1 MTHRDEHRAPTSGD
15 DEAALRAL
23 FDRTAAPVS
32 DPAARR
38 LEAVARGIPAD
49 AARRR
54 GPFLGW
60 LTAGAALAAT
70 AILALFLWHGETPT
84 PADPEPPAL
93 ALSQEDVRRDLGADT
108 GLPTGALA
116 EEEFE
121 GWEQEGF
128 DPFPEDEAPSL
139 LSSVSLA
146 NGLGDPAE
154 VELWVQA
161 ADEILAETDGI

>member
-1 MTHRDEHRAPTSGD
+1 MTHHDEHRAPTPG

-32 DPAARR
+32 DDAARR

-49 AARRR
+49 TARRR
-54 GPFLGW
+54 GPLLGW

-70 AILALFLWHGETPT
+70 AVLGLLLWHGETPT
-84 PADPEPPAL
+84 PSAPDAPAL
-93 ALSQEDVRRDLGADT
+93 ALSPEDVRRDLGADT

-116 EEEFE
+116 EEQFE

-146 NGLGDPAE
+146 SGLGDPAE